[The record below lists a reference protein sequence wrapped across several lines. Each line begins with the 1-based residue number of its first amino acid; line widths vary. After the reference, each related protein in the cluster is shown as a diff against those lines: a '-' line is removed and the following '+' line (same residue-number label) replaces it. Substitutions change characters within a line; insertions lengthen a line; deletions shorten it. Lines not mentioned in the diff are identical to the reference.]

1 MMFRSRAPGSGAA
14 AAQRDRGCGLEF
26 RGTLM
31 VHGTLRIDG
40 EFEGDILDCDRLEI
54 GEHGLMRADV
64 EVKEAVIHGRVHGN
78 IRALGS
84 LEMKQGSHVEGD
96 VAAVNVVMEAGVYF
110 TGRCTMLDTGTEAS
124 RSRPRAPPS
133 RLMTEARCCVLRIVG
148 RRGRDCT
155 RVGPQDPRRTGTTAR
170 P

>member
-1 MMFRSRAPGSGAA
+1 MFRSRASEVEEPPAPSALIGVGSS
-14 AAQRDRGCGLEF
+14 F

-64 EVKEAVIHGRVHGN
+64 EVKEAVVRGRVLGN

-84 LEMKQGSHVEGD
+84 LEMRQGAHVEGD
-96 VAAVNVVMEAGVYF
+96 VAGVSVVMEAGVYF
-110 TGRCTMLDTGTEAS
+110 TGRCTMLDTGTEGVQIQTEGP
-124 RSRPRAPPS
+124 RPR
-133 RLMTEARCCVLRIVG
+133 G
-148 RRGRDCT
+148 
-155 RVGPQDPRRTGTTAR
+155 
-170 P
+170 

>member
-1 MMFRSRAPGSGAA
+1 MLPKRTTAPAPSTVVGVGSS
-14 AAQRDRGCGLEF
+14 F

-64 EVKEAVIHGRVHGN
+64 EVKEAVIQGRVYGN
-78 IRALGS
+78 VRALGT
-84 LEMKQGSHVEGD
+84 LEMKQGAHIEGD
-96 VAAVNVVMEAGVYF
+96 VAAVSVVMENGVYF
-110 TGRCTMLDTGTEAS
+110 TGRCTMLDTGTEGVEIRDPTRPAS
-124 RSRPRAPPS
+124 VVDPGPPARTSR
-133 RLMTEARCCVLRIVG
+133 MH
-148 RRGRDCT
+148 
-155 RVGPQDPRRTGTTAR
+155 R